1 MRIKIQYM
9 SKNAIVFGATSGMG
23 KELAKLLVNDGYRV
37 MITGRR
43 IERLEEIKQENS
55 EGYVVQQ
62 HDITDLEATE
72 KLFEKLPTVF
82 ESVDLVVH
90 NAGIATPNYNLD
102 WEKGGPTVYT
112 NVVGA
117 TRVYQLAYNY
127 FAKQGHG
134 HLVGVTSV
142 ASLRGNR
149 QVPEYHASKAYQA
162 SYLESLY
169 MKSLRTKKAKINVT
183 EIVPGFVDTDIIM
196 GKTFW
201 MASVEKATKQ
211 MYTAIKRKKRRA
223 YITKRWR
230 LVGAVLKVVSP
241 KMYMKLM

>member
-1 MRIKIQYM
+1 MG
-9 SKNAIVFGATSGMG
+9 KNAIVFGATSGMG

-43 IERLEEIKQENS
+43 AAYLEEIKKANP
-55 EGYVVQQ
+55 EGYIVQQ
-62 HDITDLEATE
+62 HDITDLDATDE
-72 KLFEKLPTVF
+72 LFKKLPTIF
-82 ESVDLVVH
+82 ESVDLIVH
-90 NAGIATPNYNLD
+90 NAGIATPNYKLD
-102 WEKGGPTVYT
+102 WENGGPTVYT

-127 FAKQGHG
+127 FTTQGHG

-183 EIVPGFVDTDIIM
+183 EIIPGFVDTDIIM

-211 MYTAIKRKKRRA
+211 MYTAIKHKKRRA
-223 YITKRWR
+223 YITRRWR
-230 LVGAVLKVVSP
+230 LVGFVLRIVSP
-241 KMYMKLM
+241 KLYMKLM